1 MARDVLIL
9 GAKRR
14 TATSMMLDRATAAL
28 TTSALACNHI
38 DAASFAYLKS
48 VKVHAPGTGPSM
60 PDISPIVTPTLP
72 TNSVEATNLMI
83 HYYRAEMTRMN
94 AWRARLD
101 LTSNWAITVVAGLL
115 SVSLSNASAHHGL
128 TIFAMV
134 IILLMLFVEA
144 RRYRFY
150 DVYRM
155 RIRQFERH
163 YFGQFFEADPQGGP
177 EPWLKML
184 AQDLR
189 HPKFRITLTL
199 ALRRRLR
206 RNYVWM
212 FLILLFA
219 WIVKIASPDLQAGAY
234 LDPSRPLSTIVG
246 HAAIG
251 PVPGWVVVGIVATF
265 YLCLAIACLKG
276 KDRGGDEVHV

>member
-1 MARDVLIL
+1 
-9 GAKRR
+9 
-14 TATSMMLDRATAAL
+14 
-28 TTSALACNHI
+28 
-38 DAASFAYLKS
+38 
-48 VKVHAPGTGPSM
+48 M
-60 PDISPIVTPTLP
+60 PETLPIVTPTLP

-94 AWRARLD
+94 AWRSRLD
-101 LTSNWAITVVAGLL
+101 LTSNWAITVVAALL
-115 SVSLSNASAHHGL
+115 SVSLSNANAHHGL
-128 TIFAMV
+128 TLFAMV

-144 RRYRFY
+144 RRYRYY

-163 YFGQFFEADPQGGP
+163 YFGQFFEADPQSGP

-189 HPKFRITLTL
+189 HPKFRITLAL

-212 FLILLFA
+212 FLILLCA
-219 WIVKIASPDLQAGAY
+219 WIVKIASPDLQAGAS
-234 LDPSRPLSTIVG
+234 LDASRPVATLVG
-246 HAAIG
+246 HAAVG
-251 PVPGWVVVGIVATF
+251 PVPGWMVLTLVAGF
-265 YLCLAIACLKG
+265 YLGLAVACLKG

>member
-1 MARDVLIL
+1 M
-9 GAKRR
+9 
-14 TATSMMLDRATAAL
+14 
-28 TTSALACNHI
+28 HEP
-38 DAASFAYLKS
+38 AS
-48 VKVHAPGTGPSM
+48 
-60 PDISPIVTPTLP
+60 IVAPTLP
-72 TNSVEATNLMI
+72 TSSSEAATVMT

-101 LTSNWAITVVAGLL
+101 LTSNWSITVVAALL
-115 SVSLSNASAHHGL
+115 SVSLSTPSAHHGL
-128 TIFAMV
+128 ALFGMV
-134 IILLMLFVEA
+134 IILLLLFVEA

-163 YFGQFFEADPQGGP
+163 YFGQFFAADTQGSGP
-177 EPWLKML
+177 EPWLVML

-189 HPKFRITLTL
+189 HPKFRITLML

-206 RNYVWM
+206 RNYIWM
-212 FLILLFA
+212 FLILLCA
-219 WIVKIASPDLQAGAY
+219 WIVKIASPDLQAGAH
-234 LDPSRPLSTIVG
+234 LDPARPLAAMPG

-251 PVPGWVVVGIVATF
+251 PLPGWLVIALVLVF
-265 YLCLAIACLKG
+265 YAALGIACLRG

>member
-1 MARDVLIL
+1 MTDFVPPV
-9 GAKRR
+9 
-14 TATSMMLDRATAAL
+14 AT
-28 TTSALACNHI
+28 
-38 DAASFAYLKS
+38 
-48 VKVHAPGTGPSM
+48 PS
-60 PDISPIVTPTLP
+60 LP
-72 TNSVEATNLMI
+72 TNSVEATNVMI

-115 SVSLSNASAHHGL
+115 SVTLSNPSAHHGL
-128 TIFAMV
+128 TLFAMV
-134 IILLMLFVEA
+134 IILLMLYVEA

-155 RIRQFERH
+155 RVRQFERH
-163 YFGQFFEADPQGGP
+163 YFGQFFQADPQGGP
-177 EPWLKML
+177 EPWLMML

-189 HPKFRITLTL
+189 HPKFRITLGL

-212 FLILLFA
+212 FLILLLA
-219 WIVKIASPDLQAGAY
+219 WFLKLASPDLQDGAP
-234 LDPSRPLSTIVG
+234 LDPSRPLQTIAD

-251 PVPGWVVVGIVATF
+251 PVPGWAVLAVVIAIYIGF
-265 YLCLAIACLKG
+265 AIACFRI
-276 KDRGGDEVHV
+276 KDRGADEVHV

>member
-1 MARDVLIL
+1 MGPQMEEIVPLIV
-9 GAKRR
+9 A
-14 TATSMMLDRATAAL
+14 
-28 TTSALACNHI
+28 
-38 DAASFAYLKS
+38 
-48 VKVHAPGTGPSM
+48 
-60 PDISPIVTPTLP
+60 PTLP
-72 TNSVEATNLMI
+72 TSSAETTTLMT

-101 LTSNWAITVVAGLL
+101 LTSNWSITVVAALL
-115 SVSLSNASAHHGL
+115 SVSLSTPTAHHGL
-128 TIFAMV
+128 ALFGMV
-134 IILLMLFVEA
+134 IILLLLFVEA

-163 YFGQFFEADPQGGP
+163 YFGQFFAADPKGGS
-177 EPWLKML
+177 EPWLVML

-189 HPKFRITLTL
+189 HPKFRITLML

-206 RNYVWM
+206 RNYIWM
-212 FLILLFA
+212 FLILLCA
-219 WIVKIASPDLQAGAY
+219 WLVKIASPDLQAGAN
-234 LDPSRPLSTIVG
+234 LDPMSPFANGLN

-251 PVPGWVVVGIVATF
+251 PLPGWSVMVMVAGF
-265 YLCLAIACLKG
+265 YVALCVACLRG

>member
-1 MARDVLIL
+1 MTEMPPL
-9 GAKRR
+9 
-14 TATSMMLDRATAAL
+14 ATPA
-28 TTSALACNHI
+28 
-38 DAASFAYLKS
+38 
-48 VKVHAPGTGPSM
+48 
-60 PDISPIVTPTLP
+60 LP
-72 TNSVEATNLMI
+72 TNSVEATNVMI

-94 AWRARLD
+94 AWRSRLD
-101 LTSNWAITVVAGLL
+101 LTSNWAITVVAALL

-163 YFGQFFEADPQGGP
+163 YFGRFFAADQQSGS
-177 EPWLKML
+177 EPWLEML

-212 FLILLFA
+212 FLILLCA
-219 WIVKIASPDLQAGAY
+219 WIVKIASPDLQAGAH
-234 LDPSRPLSTIVG
+234 LDPSRPLVAIVG
-246 HAAIG
+246 YAAIG
-251 PVPGWVVVGIVATF
+251 PVPGWFVIAGIAVF
-265 YLCLAIACLKG
+265 YLGLAIACFKG

>member
-1 MARDVLIL
+1 MPEMPPL
-9 GAKRR
+9 
-14 TATSMMLDRATAAL
+14 ATPA
-28 TTSALACNHI
+28 
-38 DAASFAYLKS
+38 
-48 VKVHAPGTGPSM
+48 
-60 PDISPIVTPTLP
+60 LP
-72 TNSVEATNLMI
+72 TNSVEATNVMI

-94 AWRARLD
+94 AWRSRLD
-101 LTSNWAITVVAGLL
+101 LTSNWAITVVAALL

-163 YFGQFFEADPQGGP
+163 YFGRFFAADQQSGS
-177 EPWLKML
+177 EPWLEML

-212 FLILLFA
+212 FLILLCA
-219 WIVKIASPDLQAGAY
+219 WIVKIASPDLQAGAH
-234 LDPSRPLSTIVG
+234 LDPSRPLVAIVG

-251 PVPGWVVVGIVATF
+251 PVPGWFVIAGIAVF
-265 YLCLAIACLKG
+265 HLGLAIACFKG

>member
-1 MARDVLIL
+1 MDDI
-9 GAKRR
+9 
-14 TATSMMLDRATAAL
+14 
-28 TTSALACNHI
+28 
-38 DAASFAYLKS
+38 
-48 VKVHAPGTGPSM
+48 APM
-60 PDISPIVTPTLP
+60 VVAPTLP
-72 TNSVEATNLMI
+72 TSSAEATTLMT

-101 LTSNWAITVVAGLL
+101 LTSNWSITVVAALL
-115 SVSLSNASAHHGL
+115 SVSLSTPTAHHGL
-128 TIFAMV
+128 ALFGMV
-134 IILLMLFVEA
+134 IILLLLFVEA

-163 YFGQFFEADPQGGP
+163 YFGQFFQADPKGGP
-177 EPWLKML
+177 EPWLVML

-189 HPKFRITLTL
+189 HPKFRITMML

-206 RNYVWM
+206 RNYIWM
-212 FLILLFA
+212 FLILLCA
-219 WIVKIASPDLQAGAY
+219 WLVKIASPDLQPGV
-234 LDPSRPLSTIVG
+234 PLRTMETILG

-251 PVPGWVVVGIVATF
+251 PLPGWLVLILIAGF
-265 YLCLAIACLKG
+265 YAALGAACLRG

>member
-1 MARDVLIL
+1 
-9 GAKRR
+9 
-14 TATSMMLDRATAAL
+14 
-28 TTSALACNHI
+28 
-38 DAASFAYLKS
+38 
-48 VKVHAPGTGPSM
+48 M
-60 PDISPIVTPTLP
+60 PDTPPIVKPTLP

-101 LTSNWAITVVAGLL
+101 LTSNWAITVVAALL

-163 YFGQFFEADPQGGP
+163 YFGQFFEADPKSGP
-177 EPWLKML
+177 EPWLVML

-189 HPKFRITLTL
+189 HPKFRITLML

-206 RNYVWM
+206 RNYIWM
-212 FLILLFA
+212 FLILLAA
-219 WIVKIASPDLQAGAY
+219 WVVKIASPDLQAGAY
-234 LDPSRPLSTIVG
+234 LDPSRPIATMVD

-251 PVPGWVVVGIVATF
+251 LIPGWGVVGIVACF
-265 YLCLAIACLKG
+265 SIGLVIACLRG

>member
-1 MARDVLIL
+1 MTEQL
-9 GAKRR
+9 
-14 TATSMMLDRATAAL
+14 
-28 TTSALACNHI
+28 
-38 DAASFAYLKS
+38 
-48 VKVHAPGTGPSM
+48 P
-60 PDISPIVTPTLP
+60 PIIAPTLP

-115 SVSLSNASAHHGL
+115 SVSLSNPSAHHGL
-128 TIFAMV
+128 ILFAML
-134 IILLMLFVEA
+134 IILLMLFVEG

-163 YFGQFFEADPQGGP
+163 YFGQFFQADPQGGP
-177 EPWLKML
+177 EPWLVML

-189 HPKFRITLTL
+189 HPKFRISLAL

-206 RNYVWM
+206 RNYIWM
-212 FLILLFA
+212 FLILLLA
-219 WIVKIASPDLQAGAY
+219 WMVKIGSPDLQAGAA
-234 LDPSRPLSTIVG
+234 LDPMRSVETIVG
-246 HAAIG
+246 HASIG
-251 PVPGWVVVGIVATF
+251 SVAGWIVVVAVVCF
-265 YLCLAIACLKG
+265 YGALGAASLRG
-276 KDRGGDEVHV
+276 KDRGADEVHV

>member
-1 MARDVLIL
+1 M
-9 GAKRR
+9 
-14 TATSMMLDRATAAL
+14 SEP
-28 TTSALACNHI
+28 
-38 DAASFAYLKS
+38 
-48 VKVHAPGTGPSM
+48 AP
-60 PDISPIVTPTLP
+60 PIVTPTLP

-115 SVSLSNASAHHGL
+115 SVSLSNPSAHHGL
-128 TIFAMV
+128 ILFAML
-134 IILLMLFVEA
+134 IILLMLYVEA

-163 YFGQFFEADPQGGP
+163 YFGQFFQADPQGGP
-177 EPWLKML
+177 EPWLVML

-189 HPKFRITLTL
+189 HPKFRISLTL

-206 RNYVWM
+206 RNYIWM
-212 FLILLFA
+212 FLILLLA
-219 WIVKIASPDLQAGAY
+219 WLVKIGSPDLQAGAR
-234 LDPSRPLSTIVG
+234 LDPTRSIETIVG

-251 PVPGWVVVGIVATF
+251 SLPGWVAFTGVICF
-265 YLCLAIACLKG
+265 YALLGGACLRG
-276 KDRGGDEVHV
+276 KDRGADEVHV